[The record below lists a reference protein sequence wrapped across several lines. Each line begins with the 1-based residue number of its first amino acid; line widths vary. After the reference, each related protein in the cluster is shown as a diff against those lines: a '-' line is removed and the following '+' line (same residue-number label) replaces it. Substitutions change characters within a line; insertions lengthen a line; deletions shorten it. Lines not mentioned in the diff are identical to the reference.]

1 MFLHA
6 MQKRCPCLS
15 DLDQHLFR
23 FTESTEQNSQ
33 QGQSTD
39 FQAIEPTTV
48 EVTCPEKAQPRTWY
62 AS

>member
-1 MFLHA
+1 MFLHV

-15 DLDQHLFR
+15 DPDQHLFR

-39 FQAIEPTTV
+39 FQAIEPLLRSRV
-48 EVTCPEKAQPRTWY
+48 QKKRSSRTWY

>member
-15 DLDQHLFR
+15 DPDQHLFR

-33 QGQSTD
+33 QVKVPIFRLLNQ
-39 FQAIEPTTV
+39 TTV
-48 EVTCPEKAQPRTWY
+48 EVTCPEKAQPPYLVR
-62 AS
+62 